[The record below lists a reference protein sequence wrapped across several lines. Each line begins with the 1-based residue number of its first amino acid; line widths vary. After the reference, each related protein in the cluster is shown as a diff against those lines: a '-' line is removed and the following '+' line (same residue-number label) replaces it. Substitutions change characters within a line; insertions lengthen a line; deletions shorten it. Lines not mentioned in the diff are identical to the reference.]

1 MKLLPSPPSLT
12 RTTRSGDAL
21 GQGVDAALVVAV
33 FLGIGFAL
41 DRWLGTTPWFMI
53 GCFLLAMVGLFYTW
67 KTRYSA
73 RMDELEAQRRHDATR
88 HGQPAVAESTIES

>member
-1 MKLLPSPPSLT
+1 MKLLPPPASLT

-33 FLGIGFAL
+33 FLGIGYGL

-53 GCFLLAMVGLFYTW
+53 GCFLLATVGLFYTW
-67 KTRYSA
+67 KARYSA
-73 RMDELEAQRRHDATR
+73 RMDELQAQRHHDATR
-88 HGQPAVAESTIES
+88 HRQPATTEGTMEA